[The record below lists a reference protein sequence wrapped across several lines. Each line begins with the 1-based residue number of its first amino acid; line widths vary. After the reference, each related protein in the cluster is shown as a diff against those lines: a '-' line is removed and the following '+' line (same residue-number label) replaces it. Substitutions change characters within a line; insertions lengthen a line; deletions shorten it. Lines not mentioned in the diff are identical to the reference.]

1 MSVVSDSSTRT
12 PLAYRLI
19 AAVGAI
25 GLVAGMGTL
34 LAMKSEPPM
43 VQVQQETAVF
53 VSLIEEPIAE
63 PPKGEQT
70 ESLPAPVEESNS
82 LPEPEEDSPIPEPE
96 TTPEPVPIPEPELIP
111 EPVPAPIV
119 EPPPKPK
126 PKPKVQPKKVEKK
139 VEKPKPPKTPVKS
152 AVLTTTKTDV
162 KAQSSKP
169 FGIPTGKPNIAP
181 TGGAVNQAPVRI
193 TTVNYVVKPK
203 PVMPRSSQMRGEK
216 GLVIIRVL
224 IATNGS
230 VKSASIQQGTPYDAL
245 NKEALRAVQRARFRP
260 YAENG
265 VPRESMA
272 DIPINFK

>member
-1 MSVVSDSSTRT
+1 MSVVSDSSTQT

-19 AAVGAI
+19 AVVGAI
-25 GLVAGMGTL
+25 SLVAGMGTL

-43 VQVQQETAVF
+43 VRVQQEAAVF
-53 VSLIEEPIAE
+53 VSLIDEPIAE

-70 ESLPAPVEESNS
+70 ESLPAPVEDSDTLTEPEEPL
-82 LPEPEEDSPIPEPE
+82 LPEPEPIPEPVSE
-96 TTPEPVPIPEPELIP
+96 PEPELIP
-111 EPVPAPIV
+111 EPEPAPIV
-119 EPPPKPK
+119 EPLPK

-139 VEKPKPPKTPVKS
+139 VEKLRPPQTPVKS
-152 AVLTTTKTDV
+152 SAVTTTKTDV
-162 KAQSSKP
+162 KAQNIKP
-169 FGIPTGKPNIAP
+169 FGIPTGKPNTAP
-181 TGGAVNQAPVRI
+181 AGGSVNQAPVRI

-245 NKEALRAVQRARFRP
+245 NQEALRAVQRARFRP